1 MKLSYD
7 QICSITQGAVR
18 ITKENNE
25 IRFFRFNEAE
35 QQMYRKRREESWLR
49 SFATAG
55 IRLEFDTDTSF
66 LAFEAEIYPSTSRLF
81 FTHSVFVNGDRIGE
95 ISGVLPDDAKKMSVK
110 RHFDLGV
117 GRKRISIFLPWSVES
132 RLLALELSD
141 GAWFAPVK
149 KPRKL
154 LSYGDSITQG
164 YDAERPENAYIVR
177 LADWLNAE
185 LICKAI
191 GGERFC
197 PQLAQLC
204 EVSDPDLITVAYGTN
219 DWALSEKEAFL
230 CDSREFFQSLA
241 NKFADIPIIALA
253 PIWRADIHRQTNVGK
268 LMEIAAYYQSIA
280 ENIENMTVI
289 DCVYFVPHDSGYFRD
304 LKLHPNDRGF
314 ECYANSL
321 IACIISTGNTA
332 CYNHKNVLGDLL

>member
-25 IRFFRFNEAE
+25 IRFFRFTEAE
-35 QQMYRKRREESWLR
+35 QQMYKKRREESWLR

-66 LAFEAEIYPSTSRLF
+66 LAFEAEIYPSTSRRF

-110 RHFDLGV
+110 RHFDLGL

-149 KPRKL
+149 KSHKL

-164 YDAERPENAYIVR
+164 YDAEKPEEAYIVQ
-177 LADWLNAE
+177 LADWLDAE

-204 EVSDPDLITVAYGTN
+204 EVSDPDLVTVAYGSN
-219 DWALSEKEAFL
+219 DWRLSEREEFL
-230 CDSREFFQSLA
+230 QDSQNFFRILA
-241 NKFADIPIIALA
+241 DRFSGIPLIALA
-253 PIWRADIHRQTNVGK
+253 PVWRIDADQQTHVGH
-268 LMEIAAYYQSIA
+268 LDELAAYYQSLSEQIP
-280 ENIENMTVI
+280 NMTVI
-289 DCVYFVPHDSGYFRD
+289 DCFDFVPHNTDYYRD
-304 LKLHPNDRGF
+304 RRVHPSDLGF
-314 ECYANSL
+314 QCYADRLKEALKEVLPL
-321 IACIISTGNTA
+321 IQDRTSQTGDT
-332 CYNHKNVLGDLL
+332 L